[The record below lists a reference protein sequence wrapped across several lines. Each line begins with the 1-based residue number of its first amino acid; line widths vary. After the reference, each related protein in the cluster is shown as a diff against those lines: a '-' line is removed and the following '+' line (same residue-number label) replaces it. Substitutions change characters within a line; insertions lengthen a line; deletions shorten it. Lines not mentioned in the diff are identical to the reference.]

1 MTNKTKADGK
11 LRACVYS
18 RISEDVTE
26 EGKGVERQKQDCID
40 FIKKKG
46 WELVLPVYEDNDI
59 GASTLSTKDR
69 PDFNAMIAKA
79 KAGEIDVIVAY
90 SNSRLSRRPAEWID
104 LINLHNQ
111 YGITF
116 STLASGQY
124 DLSTADGRA
133 VAMTVAVWDAAEVER
148 LAERVKRQKK
158 QRAEEGKPQGG
169 RWRTYGFERDHR
181 LIPDELKNISDA
193 FERRAKGESATSIA
207 LDWRNKGI
215 KTSTDK
221 EWTAGILTTT
231 LANPIYAG
239 LRRYKGEVIG
249 KISEES
255 IPHVEGVYPAVS
267 EEVFD
272 LVQSELVKD
281 SKGTGARSHLG
292 SGFLIC
298 KLCLTKM
305 KGNAYTK
312 NYRCSTTYGGCGR
325 CSVRIEQADKWLKA
339 YVMNKHLETIRRV
352 KEAPKAVRDFA
363 AEELAIK
370 AEIKRLQEGYQAEVF
385 TLREVQPLIKEQ
397 REKEKALQRQAAK
410 QTGPGMQKEVRAY
423 FDFVKMNLSQKRAF
437 ISAYVENVVV
447 APQGKNHNNI
457 FNPRRLEF
465 HFTDGTIELG
475 DSMDDPEIDV
485 LPVDE
490 FDEELGS
497 PEKVS
502 ETRHTRKGAQKP

>member
-1 MTNKTKADGK
+1 MT
-11 LRACVYS
+11 RAAVYS

-40 FIKKKG
+40 YIKRKG
-46 WELVLPVYEDNDI
+46 WTLVFKDESEGTVYEDNDI
-59 GASTLSTKDR
+59 GASTLSTKER
-69 PDFNAMIAKA
+69 PDFDALIARA
-79 KAGEIDVIVAY
+79 KAGEIDAIVAY

-111 YGITF
+111 YGIVF

-169 RWRTYGFERDHR
+169 RYRTYGFERDWS
-181 LIPDELKNISDA
+181 LIPAELAVMAEA
-193 FERRAKGESATSIA
+193 FKRRMTSESTTAIA
-207 LDWRNKGI
+207 NDFKQRGI
-215 KTSTDK
+215 KTSTGKD
-221 EWTAGILTTT
+221 WTAGILGTN
-231 LANPIYAG
+231 LENPIYAG
-239 LRRYKGEVIG
+239 LRRYKGEIIG
-249 KISEES
+249 KVSKES
-255 IPHVEGVYPAVS
+255 VPHVEGVYPVVS
-267 EEVFD
+267 EEEFNA
-272 LVQSELVKD
+272 VQGELVKD
-281 SKGTGARSHLG
+281 SKGTGTRSHLG

-298 KLCLTKM
+298 KLCLTQM

-339 YVMNKHLETIRRV
+339 YVMEKHLETLRRV

-363 AEELAIK
+363 AEELAIQ
-370 AEIKRLQEGYQAEVF
+370 AEIRRLQEGYQAEVF

-397 REKEKALQRQAAK
+397 RDKLKAIEKEAVKES
-410 QTGPGMQKEVRAY
+410 GPTMQKEVRAY

-437 ISAYVENVVV
+437 ISAYIENVVV
-447 APQGKNHNNI
+447 APRGQKGNHI

-475 DSMDDPEIDV
+475 DSMDDPEMDV
-485 LPVDE
+485 VPMDE
-490 FDEELGS
+490 YDEEFGW
-497 PEKVS
+497 PPD
-502 ETRHTRKGAQKP
+502 KP